1 MKNYKENELIKGWFI
16 GSFDP
21 SCFKTNACEVA
32 VKRYRAN
39 DYEPSHHHKIS
50 TEITFIVN
58 GSVLMNGIQYN
69 TGDILIIEPNE
80 STDFLCLTDTITT
93 VVKVPCVLHDKY
105 IDNE

>member
-1 MKNYKENELIKGWFI
+1 MKSYKEKNLIKGWFV

-21 SCFKTNACEVA
+21 SCFKTNVCEVA
-32 VKRYRAN
+32 VKRYQAN

-69 TGDILIIEPNE
+69 TGDILAIEPNE
-80 STDFLCLTDTITT
+80 STDFLCLTDVTT
-93 VVKVPCVLHDKY
+93 VVVKVPCVHNDKY
-105 IDNE
+105 EDTK